1 MSSIFLA
8 PQLHII
14 YTRKNS
20 SFSHKTLGFKSFGST
35 PDVESEELE
44 AGGPPNRPFTG
55 GLFPMHGDRGMSS
68 QPAAGNED
76 KASEDVQEDNASL
89 QVTVPDAIPTVPQPS
104 RAMERQLA
112 IASPRW
118 EPDDLNGG

>member
-1 MSSIFLA
+1 
-8 PQLHII
+8 
-14 YTRKNS
+14 
-20 SFSHKTLGFKSFGST
+20 
-35 PDVESEELE
+35 
-44 AGGPPNRPFTG
+44 
-55 GLFPMHGDRGMSS
+55 MHGDGGMSS
-68 QPAAGNED
+68 QPAAGTKD

-118 EPDDLNGG
+118 EPDDLDGGQNDLDEMKPGPSSIASPPP

>member
-1 MSSIFLA
+1 
-8 PQLHII
+8 
-14 YTRKNS
+14 
-20 SFSHKTLGFKSFGST
+20 
-35 PDVESEELE
+35 
-44 AGGPPNRPFTG
+44 
-55 GLFPMHGDRGMSS
+55 MSS

-112 IASPRW
+112 IASLRW
-118 EPDDLNGG
+118 EPDDLDEMQPGPSSIASPPP